1 MALLDILIPT
11 MPCRKKVL
19 ARLLGILEP
28 QAQKQPGV
36 QIVVDAG
43 ADVIGPK
50 RDRMVAESRA
60 EYVVFVDDDDLVAD
74 NYVEAIVA
82 ALQDKPDCVSIKI
95 FVKHDGQ
102 PMGPEP
108 VYEHSIKYRD
118 HRSWGGNFRTPHHLC
133 PIRREL
139 ACKATF
145 GNKAWAEDHNF
156 AMGILPYLQTE
167 AEASDHPLYLYEY
180 CSRKPFDSEA

>member
-11 MPCRKKVL
+11 MPSREKPL
-19 ARLLGILEP
+19 ARLLGVLAP
-28 QAQKQPGV
+28 QVRDRADVK
-36 QIVVDAG
+36 IVVDG
-43 ADVIGPK
+43 GTEIIGIK

-60 EYVVFVDDDDLVAD
+60 EYVVFVDDDDLVAE

-82 ALQDKPDCVSIKI
+82 ALRSRPDCVSIKM
-95 FVKHDGQ
+95 FVKHDGH
-102 PMGPEP
+102 PMGPDP
-108 VYEHSIKYRD
+108 IYEHSIKYRD

-139 ACKATF
+139 ALKATF
-145 GNKAWAEDHNF
+145 GNKSYAEDYNF

-167 AEASDHPLYLYEY
+167 SEASEHPLYVYDY
-180 CSRKPFDSEA
+180 QSRKPFDSTS